1 MNRQDKKLSSPTH
14 PQAPRRKSAIAAVA
28 AAMALILAL
37 VLSACGGSSATGAAG
52 GSTDSSSSSA
62 STNVVGTEGAIKPTS
77 TPKDGG
83 TINYAH
89 EMETPCLTGGW
100 VQEAYI
106 ERQYADSLVSQTKTG
121 KIVPWLATSWKTT
134 PDHLTWTFTLKPG
147 VKFTN
152 GEALDA
158 QAVVDNFNGWLNPET
173 LNPTVQTYIGEYFKE
188 AKVVNPTTFQV
199 VLSKPYAPLLSV
211 LSQGYFGIL
220 SPSTYKG
227 GAETVCN
234 EPIGSGPFIVQKW
247 THGQNITF
255 VKNPNYNS
263 APQNALHQGPA
274 YVDKIVWS
282 YVDDPTTRY
291 GSLTTGQSNVIYD
304 VPGPDWASAQD
315 EYEVQQ
321 YITPGRPDTLDLN
334 TINGP
339 FKDQK
344 VREAFAYGAN
354 REEAVAS
361 AFEGKTPYNGN
372 GALSQSTPN
381 FNPNLEETWPYNPEK
396 AEKLLTEAGWK
407 KNSSGIAEKDG
418 QQLDIKLIY
427 GANSII
433 TNEGATVLQDLQA
446 QWKEVGFNVTL
457 KPLGFSELFAAEYT
471 APTSYDATI
480 GYWTSPTAGVMLITW
495 RPWNGKEP
503 NAYNSPF
510 YNDKELISLIE
521 KGNASFNKAA
531 QDKYYGKAQE
541 IVTKDKAAVVGVYT
555 QETTLAVEKNLHDV
569 WLEASQGEPVF
580 DDAYFGS
587 ES

>member
-1 MNRQDKKLSSPTH
+1 
-14 PQAPRRKSAIAAVA
+14 
-28 AAMALILAL
+28 MALVLAL
-37 VLSACGGSSATGAAG
+37 VLSACGGGSSTTGAG
-52 GSTDSSSSSA
+52 GSSASGSSA
-62 STNVVGTEGAIKPTS
+62 VPGSTATAVDVVGTEGATKPTG
-77 TPKDGG
+77 TPKSGG

-100 VQEAYI
+100 IQEAYI
-106 ERQYADSLVSQTKTG
+106 ERQYADSLVSQTKSG
-121 KIVPWLATSWKTT
+121 EVVPWLATSWKTSK
-134 PDHLTWTFTLKPG
+134 DHLTWTFTLKPG
-147 VKFTN
+147 VKFSN
-152 GEALDA
+152 GEPLDA
-158 QAVVDNFNGWLNPET
+158 KAVVDNFYAWLNPET
-173 LNPTVQTYIGEYFKE
+173 INPTVQTYIGEYFKS
-188 AKVVNPTTFQV
+188 AKVINPTTFQL
-199 VLSKPYAPLLSV
+199 VLSKPYAPLLPV

-227 GAETVCN
+227 GAETICN
-234 EPIGSGPFIVQKW
+234 EPIGSGPFVIQKW

-255 VKNPNYNS
+255 TRNDNYNS

-274 YVDKIVWS
+274 YAEKLIWS
-282 YVDDPTTRY
+282 FVDDPTTRY

-304 VPGPDWASAQD
+304 VPGPDWATAQS

-334 TINGP
+334 TVNGP

-344 VREAFAYGAN
+344 VREAFAYAAD
-354 REEAVAS
+354 REAAVAS

-372 GALSQSTPN
+372 GALSQTTPN
-381 FNPNLEETWPYNPEK
+381 FNPNLEKTWPYNPEK
-396 AEKLLTEAGWK
+396 AEQLLDAAGWK
-407 KNSSGIAEKDG
+407 KNSDGTREKDG
-418 QQLDIKLIY
+418 KPLNILLIY

-457 KPLGFSELFAAEYT
+457 KPLAFAELFAAEYT
-471 APTSYDATI
+471 KPTSYDATI

-503 NAYNSPF
+503 NAYNGPF
-510 YNDKELISLIE
+510 YNNPKLISLIE
-521 KGNASFNKAA
+521 KGNASFTKAD
-531 QDKYYGKAQE
+531 QDKYYGEAQE
-541 IVTKDKAAVVGVYT
+541 IVTKDTAAVVGVYT
-555 QETTLAVEKNLHDV
+555 QETTLAVEPNLHGV

-580 DDAYFGS
+580 SDAYFGS